1 MGAAQ
6 PEPLPSLRMRV
17 LELRRYP
24 IKSIGGERLDV
35 AELNEFGIVGDRG
48 WGLVDEETGNVL
60 TARRAPTL
68 LMATCAIVDGTPVTT
83 TVEGDVLRT
92 SADYSDWLGQPVRLE
107 RAGDTGDTYENPM
120 DFENDADW
128 TSWQGP
134 AGAWHDSGR
143 SRVSIVSTA
152 SLRDWDGRRFRS
164 NVLVDSSDEDNLI
177 GERITIGT
185 ATLNVTKGIDRCV
198 MVTRPQPG
206 LDRDLS
212 VLTTILRA
220 DVTTLS
226 VGATVEV
233 AGAVRVGDEVIAV
246 PA

>member
-1 MGAAQ
+1 MFG
-6 PEPLPSLRMRV
+6 LW
-17 LELRRYP
+17 RYP

-35 AELNEFGIVGDRG
+35 AEVAEFGIVGDRG

-60 TARRAPTL
+60 TARRAPV
-68 LMATCAIVDGTPVTT
+68 MAMRDRRRCAGDDH
-83 TVEGDVLRT
+83 EGDVLRT
-92 SADYSDWLGQPVRLE
+92 SADQRLARSAGPPE
-107 RAGDTGDTYENPM
+107 RAGDTAHLREPM

-128 TSWQGP
+128 ISWQGP
-134 AGAWHDSGR
+134 AGTWHDSGR
-143 SRVSIVSTA
+143 SRVSIVGTA
-152 SLRDWDGRRFRS
+152 LHWDGRRFRS
-164 NVLVDSSDEDNLI
+164 NVLVDGAGEDDLI
-177 GERITIGT
+177 GERVTIGT
-185 ATLNVTKGIDRCV
+185 ATLNVTKGIDRV

-233 AGAVRVGDEVIAV
+233 AELPGSGTRSPRSLMTARHLICLL
-246 PA
+246 PW

>member
-6 PEPLPSLRMRV
+6 PEPLPSLRMRI
-17 LELRRYP
+17 LELWRYP

-92 SADYSDWLGQPVRLE
+92 SADYSNWLGRPVRLE
-107 RAGDTGDTYENPM
+107 RAGDTGGTYENPM

-128 TSWQGP
+128 ISWQGP
-134 AGAWHDSGR
+134 AGAWHDSEHAR
-143 SRVSIVSTA
+143 ISIVSTA

-164 NVLVDSSDEDNLI
+164 NVIVDGSGEDDLI
-177 GERITIGT
+177 GERVTLGD
-185 ATLNVTKGIDRCV
+185 ATLNITKGIDRCV

-206 LDRDLS
+206 LKRDLS
-212 VLTTILRA
+212 VLTTILKA
-220 DVTTLS
+220 DITTLS
-226 VGATVEV
+226 VGGNVEV
-233 AGAVRVGDEVIAV
+233 AGAVRVGDEVVTV
-246 PA
+246 PS

>member
-1 MGAAQ
+1 MGASPA
-6 PEPLPSLRMRV
+6 EPLRSLGMRV
-17 LELRRYP
+17 LELWRYP

-35 AELNEFGIVGDRG
+35 AEITEIGIFGDRG
-48 WGLVDEETGNVL
+48 WGLVDEATGNVL

-68 LMATCAIVDGTPVTT
+68 LMATCAIVDGAPVTT

-107 RAGDTGDTYENPM
+107 RAGDTGGTYENPM

-128 TSWQGP
+128 ISWQGP

-143 SRVSIVSTA
+143 VRISIVSTA

-164 NVLVDSSDEDNLI
+164 NVIVDGSGEDDLI
-177 GERITIGT
+177 GERVTLGD
-185 ATLNVTKGIDRCV
+185 ATLNITKGIDRCV

-206 LDRDLS
+206 LERDLS
-212 VLTTILRA
+212 VLTTILKA
-220 DVTTLS
+220 DITTLS

-233 AGAVRVGDEVIAV
+233 AGAVRVGDKVVTV
-246 PA
+246 PS